1 MKLLTA
7 IWKRLEKKY
16 TKLVAIILILNLQ
29 PLALTAHGTEG
40 GEITDI
46 VRKTIFFT
54 ALECMGWFINH
65 NCYLNHTGSPQV
77 CFFKFIFLRAT
88 HNFWGDGGG
97 RGAVEQSRYFL

>member
-16 TKLVAIILILNLQ
+16 TKLVAIILILSLQ

-40 GEITDI
+40 GKIVDI

-65 NCYLNHTGSPQV
+65 NCYLNHTGSLQLY
-77 CFFKFIFLRAT
+77 FFKFIFLRAT
-88 HNFWGDGGG
+88 HNFRGEGGG
-97 RGAVEQSRYFL
+97 RGAVKESRYFL